1 MSEVADRQLGGTFS
15 LPRPLVDI
23 PTVAELLGVSER
35 HVRRLVFE
43 ERIPYF
49 KVGRFVRFDTA
60 EIGAWLEDH
69 RPAQWRCRDA

>member
-1 MSEVADRQLGGTFS
+1 MSEIVDRQVGDTAS

-23 PTVAELLGVSER
+23 PTVASLLCVSER

-60 EIGAWLEDH
+60 EVASWLEDH
-69 RPAQWRCRDA
+69 RPAQWRCPNG